1 MYIQDMVRIRREPQD
16 HATHASN
23 EQKYDLL
30 SQLVDARDADE
41 MLSEDELVGMLF
53 MWIIA

>member
-1 MYIQDMVRIRREPQD
+1 MVRARREPQD
-16 HATHASN
+16 HAAP

-41 MLSEDELVGMLF
+41 MLSEDELVGKLF
-53 MWIIA
+53 A